1 MNLIKELIMII
12 NEKLLTDYGAE
23 LITCRKDD
31 SLFSIN
37 DIPDNY
43 FQIESGLI
51 KVTSEKYGNNQFI
64 HDFANAGDPVGE
76 AFLFSEN
83 RYTVNAVAVIPSNI
97 YVLPNKEFRE
107 LTNDHSKAL
116 HKFLKHICEREIYN
130 LMLIKTIAFSEPRDK
145 ILTVIDHFKKMNERS
160 NYKLYEVPFTRQQ
173 LASLTGLRVETVI
186 RTMKIME
193 SENLVEIIDGK
204 VFI

>member
-1 MNLIKELIMII
+1 MIIKEQ
-12 NEKLLTDYGAE
+12 LLTAYGAE
-23 LITCRKDD
+23 LITYKKDD
-31 SLFSIN
+31 SLFSIH

-43 FQIESGLI
+43 YQVESGLI
-51 KVTSEKYGNNQFI
+51 KVTSEKFGSNQFI

-76 AFLFSEN
+76 SFLFSEN
-83 RYTVNAVAVIPSNI
+83 RYTVNAVAVIQSNI
-97 YVLPNKEFRE
+97 FVLPNKGFRK
-107 LTNDHSKAL
+107 LTNDHNKTL
-116 HKFLKHICEREIYN
+116 HKFLKYICERETYK
-130 LMLIKTIAFSEPRDK
+130 LMLINTIAFNEPRDK
-145 ILTVIDHFKKMNERS
+145 ILTVIDHFKKMNERY

-193 SENLVEIIDGK
+193 SEKIVEIIDGK